1 MTDKKTSRL
10 IDRLFA
16 GADAGYYGLPGQLV
30 AARERQQAVADAF
43 TTLTPP
49 DAEAAAT
56 AAAVAAIATDPT
68 NIGAVDTVLDARRV
82 DGAHAVRVDLLRAA
96 HTASADHLAAAA
108 RDLAGA
114 VLLEHLR
121 PAHDATVTAAR
132 TAHATYG
139 PHGSDAATLFV
150 APAKARQAWLDFQAC
165 AGKWEAIH
173 GARLVVLDLA
183 DDRPQHDEAGLF
195 ARVANPQAAWPDLA
209 TSRQP
214 LVQLLARRPWP
225 LDPAGQLAWLI
236 EAGLDLHL
244 PTAPEQDKAW
254 STVFGSR
261 LEQAQRN
268 RNNLRAFRDLAP
280 DITVADNAEPAIDA
294 A

>member
-16 GADAGYYGLPGQLV
+16 GADAGYYGLPGELV

-43 TTLTPP
+43 TTLTAP

-68 NIGAVDTVLDARRV
+68 NIGAVDTVLDAGRV

-96 HTASADHLAAAA
+96 HTASADQLAAAA
-108 RDLAGA
+108 RDRAGI

-121 PAHDATVTAAR
+121 PAHDDAVTAAR
-132 TAHATYG
+132 TAHATYA
-139 PHGSDAATLFV
+139 PHGSDAATLFT

-173 GARLVVLDLA
+173 GARAVVLDLG
-183 DDRPQHDEAGLF
+183 DDQPQHDEAHLF
-195 ARVANPQAAWPDLA
+195 ARVANPADAWPDLA

-225 LDPAGQLAWLI
+225 LDPAGNLAWFI
-236 EAGLDLHL
+236 QHKLDLHL
-244 PTAPEQDKAW
+244 PTAAEQDGAW
-254 STVFGSR
+254 SVVFGPR

-280 DITVADNAEPAIDA
+280 DITVADNPEPASDA